1 MKLSEN
7 FSKKVFNDKVM
18 KKYLPKETYSSLK
31 KSIEVSS
38 PLEPEIASIVAS
50 AMKNWAIEN
59 GATHY
64 THWFQPMTGRSAGKH
79 DGFIDLTNGEVEI
92 NFSEKCLIKG
102 EPDASSFPNGGLRNT
117 FEARGY
123 TIWDC
128 TSPAFIKD
136 NTLYIPTAF
145 CSYNGE
151 ALDTKTPLLRSME
164 VLSTQAI
171 KILKFFGVS
180 NVTNVTPTVGAEQ
193 EYFLI
198 DRKNYENRLDL
209 KICGRTLFGANPVKG
224 QEMDDYYCSRIKI
237 KVADYMKKLDE
248 ELWSF
253 GICSKTKHNEVAPS
267 QHEMAPVFESCNVAA
282 DHNQLTME
290 IMRVV
295 AKKNNLACLLH
306 EKPFSNVNG
315 SGKHNNWSLCT
326 NTGINLLDVGKT
338 KKENVRFL
346 IFLCAVIRGF
356 SLYAGLLRMTAASAG
371 NDCRL
376 GGNEAPPAIMSIFL
390 GETITKVL
398 SNISIEKE
406 IFSEDFK
413 NMLITKAKTL
423 PNLLK
428 DDSDRNRT
436 SPFAFTG
443 NKFEFRM
450 LGSSA
455 SISMC
460 TTVINLIVA
469 ESLEYF
475 VKIFEE
481 ESSFENA
488 VVKIISSTVKE
499 HKNIIF
505 NGNNYSKEWEE
516 EAKKRNLCI
525 VKDTVTAAEEYVKEK
540 NISLFEHFN
549 VLTSGECSARYK
561 ILLKNYCET
570 ILIEAHTML
579 EMLGKE
585 ILPAILEYT
594 KELCETLN
602 GIEKLK
608 LKNKTIV
615 KDVEFLNVSIENI
628 NKNKNELVKSLEE
641 IKNFNNKLDKAKFS
655 RDVILKIMKELR
667 KSVDSVELMVPKKFL
682 NMPSITD
689 LLHKVWI
696 KFLVMI

>member
-18 KKYLPKETYSSLK
+18 KKYLPKKTYLSLK
-31 KSIEVSS
+31 KSIELSAA
-38 PLEPEIASIVAS
+38 LEPEIASIVAS

-79 DGFIDLTNGEVEI
+79 DGFMDLVNEEVEI
-92 NFSEKCLIKG
+92 NFSEKFLIKG
-102 EPDASSFPNGGLRNT
+102 EPDASSFPSGGLRNT

-136 NTLYIPTAF
+136 ETLYIPTAF

-151 ALDTKTPLLRSME
+151 ALDAKTPLLRSME
-164 VLSTQAI
+164 VLSAQAI
-171 KILKFFGVS
+171 KILKFFGVL

-209 KICGRTLFGANPVKG
+209 KICGRTLFGANPAKG

-326 NTGINLLDVGKT
+326 NTGVNLLDVGKT

-346 IFLCAVIRGF
+346 VFLCAVIRGV
-356 SLYAGLLRMTAASAG
+356 SLYGGLLRMTAASAG

-390 GETITKVL
+390 GEAILKVL
-398 SNISIEKE
+398 SNISMEKE
-406 IFSEDFK
+406 IFNEDFK
-413 NMLITKAKTL
+413 NILITKAKTL
-423 PNLLK
+423 PNFLK

-481 ESSFENA
+481 ENNFENA

-505 NGNNYSKEWEE
+505 NGNNYSKEWKE

-525 VKDTVTAAEEYVKEK
+525 IKDAVTAAEEYIKKQNVA
-540 NISLFEHFN
+540 LFEHFN
-549 VLTSGECSARYK
+549 VLTTGECNARYK

-594 KELCETLN
+594 KELCGTLRK
-602 GIEKLK
+602 IEKLN
-608 LKNKTIV
+608 LENRTII
-615 KDVEFLNVSIENI
+615 KDIEFLNYSIENV
-628 NKNKNELVKSLEE
+628 NENKNELIKSLEE
-641 IKNFNNKLDKAKFS
+641 IKNFKETLDKAKFC
-655 RDVILKIMKELR
+655 RDVILKTMKKLR
-667 KSVDSVELMVPKKFL
+667 KSVDNVELMVPKKFL
-682 NMPSITD
+682 KMPSITE
-689 LLHKVWI
+689 LLHKV
-696 KFLVMI
+696 